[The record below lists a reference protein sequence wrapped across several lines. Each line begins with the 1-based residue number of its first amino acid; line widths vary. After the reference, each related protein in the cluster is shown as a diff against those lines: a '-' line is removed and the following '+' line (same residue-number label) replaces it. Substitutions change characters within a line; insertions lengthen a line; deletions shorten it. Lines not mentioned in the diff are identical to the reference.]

1 MLARL
6 NSLDLVEVN
15 RCLARAGWELRTL
28 DVDLVAGRLAARL
41 FRADGRWLHVSGD
54 VLGRWALERW
64 HRSATVERC
73 FGVGPQFDS
82 CEDQFLGR
90 VRGAQQDVLHWM
102 SSYIAENPAPGYRA
116 IPVDAVP
123 AIIEAARWAAAPASA
138 PAP

>member
-1 MLARL
+1 MLVQL
-6 NSLDLVEVN
+6 NSLGLVEVN
-15 RCLARAGWELRTL
+15 RRLARAGWELRTL

-54 VLGRWALERW
+54 ALGRWALERW
-64 HRSATVERC
+64 QRRATVERC

-90 VRGAQQDVLHWM
+90 VRGSASDVLHWT
-102 SSYIAENPAPGYRA
+102 SSYIAENPAPGYRT
-116 IPVDAVP
+116 ISVDAAT
-123 AIIEAARWAAAPASA
+123 AITEAAQWVAAPTA